1 MSYGGGQQVQF
12 GYPAGVSIIDTAP
25 PHIKSVIHEHWAD
38 YPPVNPMWHYL
49 LGTIYIFLGI
59 ASFLGNGIVLFL
71 FFKVKKLRS
80 PSNLLITNL
89 AVLDVL
95 MLATNFPIF
104 TFNCFSNGQWMFSA
118 QYCEIYAFCGFVTG
132 LGSIWSLVF
141 ITYDRYNVIVH
152 GVSGKPMTFGKAGIM
167 IIFIWTNG
175 IGTSLFP
182 FFGWG
187 NYIPEGILTSCST
200 DYLSTDWNNRSYGIF
215 IFLWC
220 YFTPLTF
227 IIYAYLFIVK
237 TVVAH
242 EAVMA
247 AQAKKMNVDSL
258 RSGTEGESAEM
269 RVAKVAIFNV
279 TIWLICWTPYCFV
292 TIQGLFF
299 DQSGLT
305 PLTTSLPALLAKSCS
320 TYNPMVYALGHP
332 RYRAAMQEHVSIC
345 CVTEPEGSPNQ
356 GGDDKS
362 AGTTTQEEK

>member
-59 ASFLGNGIVLFL
+59 ASFLGNGIVLYL

-95 MLATNFPIF
+95 MLATNFPFF
-104 TFNCFSNGQWMFSA
+104 TYNCFSNGQWMFSSR
-118 QYCEIYAFCGFVTG
+118 YCEIYAFCGFVTG

-152 GVSGKPMTFGKAGIM
+152 GVSGQPMTFGKAGIM

-292 TIQGLFF
+292 TVQGLFF

-332 RYRAAMQEHVSIC
+332 RYRAAMQEHVPIC
-345 CVTEPEGSPNQ
+345 CVTEPEASPGQ
-356 GGDDKS
+356 GDDKS
-362 AGTTTQEEK
+362 AATTTAEEK